1 MHQEPYPGPTTGY
14 LQTYRYA
21 PTPTQPTYDTK
32 SPFDGDRFRPRKR
45 INDPIFLVLFIL
57 QARIRFGVKSSILNA
72 NLCFADLR
80 YSSCLASQHYLVLLY
95 HHGSA
100 MAGLEVG
107 WARAES
113 RLAFLLPSIGMIP
126 VRAYEVS

>member
-14 LQTYRYA
+14 PQTYRYA

-57 QARIRFGVKSSILNA
+57 QASIL
-72 NLCFADLR
+72 LFM
-80 YSSCLASQHYLVLLY
+80 S
-95 HHGSA
+95 
-100 MAGLEVG
+100 
-107 WARAES
+107 S
-113 RLAFLLPSIGMIP
+113 RL
-126 VRAYEVS
+126 